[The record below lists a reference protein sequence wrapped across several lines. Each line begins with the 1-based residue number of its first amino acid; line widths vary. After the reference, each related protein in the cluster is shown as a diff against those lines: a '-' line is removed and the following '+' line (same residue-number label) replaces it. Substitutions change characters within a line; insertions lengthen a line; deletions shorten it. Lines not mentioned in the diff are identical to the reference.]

1 MSNSINNTDDS
12 IYESSEYHSGEYKGS
27 CLQDWL
33 VIRECF
39 GGTLLF
45 REMKAAGSSEMS
57 ILISQPREGIIPGDC
72 SLKSND
78 RCDMVLFCC
87 YRNLL
92 KGLAQLKSLN
102 LEHNQLKHIALG
114 AFMHVPTLR
123 QLSLSHNHLSLRG
136 LQTNVG
142 EVQSVLS
149 ACVHLEE
156 LYISYNAII
165 TVFSDWVLTML
176 NLQTLDLSHNLI
188 SNLSVS
194 NQVSLHVG
202 LKDFEA

>member
-1 MSNSINNTDDS
+1 MTMVD
-12 IYESSEYHSGEYKGS
+12 
-27 CLQDWL
+27 
-33 VIRECF
+33 VPTR
-39 GGTLLF
+39 
-45 REMKAAGSSEMS
+45 
-57 ILISQPREGIIPGDC
+57 
-72 SLKSND
+72 
-78 RCDMVLFCC
+78 VLFCC

-102 LEHNQLKHIALG
+102 LEHNQLKHIALE

-123 QLSLSHNHLSLRG
+123 QLTLSHNHLSLRG

-156 LYISYNAII
+156 LYISYNAITTI
-165 TVFSDWVLTML
+165 FSDWVLTML
-176 NLQTLDLSHNLI
+176 NLRTLDLSHNLI

-194 NQVSLHVG
+194 NHCIPVCLLEGFWSIMVSSTLPY
-202 LKDFEA
+202 L